1 MHLLSI
7 IMPVYNVE
15 KYVADTI
22 EAILHQSYS
31 DFELILVVLAHL
43 DCHKSKH

>member
-22 EAILHQSYS
+22 EGKRFQGTFLLSAY
-31 DFELILVVLAHL
+31 
-43 DCHKSKH
+43 KSRSF